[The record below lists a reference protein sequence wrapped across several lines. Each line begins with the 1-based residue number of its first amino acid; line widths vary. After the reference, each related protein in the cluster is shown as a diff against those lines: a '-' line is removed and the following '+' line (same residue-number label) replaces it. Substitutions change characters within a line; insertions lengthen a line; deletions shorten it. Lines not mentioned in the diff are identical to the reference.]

1 MAGAVSPYI
10 NTGIK
15 QATEGNTE
23 ANLIAHAI
31 WGAVEAYTQG
41 GKAGAGAAAAVT
53 GEVGAK
59 LISEQVFGK
68 TPESLTEAE
77 KKTVSELSQVAA
89 GVAGGLSASGGNSLS
104 TAQAVK
110 TGQGIGKNAVENNYL
125 SQLSQNRRDWL
136 REQLKRQD
144 LSAKK
149 REQYEQEYRD
159 LEQDDHTSDYLVAK
173 ALHNPEKMTKSDWAL
188 YLDYAKRYYLESAV
202 SHNRPEEIRTNLNN
216 ILSSNYIRGYDYPYA
231 LAEQYRANSPS
242 RWSLLGINKSEDEQ
256 FYSDIAKK
264 YENRVT
270 YENSFNGRV
279 AKSTAEALGYAG
291 SLVVP
296 TSAVLSS
303 IPKVGE
309 LARKYPTLSEMAII
323 GTVNTAAQL
332 SSDNPY
338 LYSSLIEA
346 ELSYLLT
353 RKDSASVA
361 WSKNMMLGSY
371 MEQAEKQEKEI
382 RFGIKEDPEYFKKG
396 LGITFGALGSKGI
409 DIGFSQANKLYSLGS
424 YGNNLIRPTINAA
437 WGEWSNQKI
446 SNTFDSLNKSSEEK
460 K

>member
-1 MAGAVSPYI
+1 M
-10 NTGIK
+10 
-15 QATEGNTE
+15 
-23 ANLIAHAI
+23 
-31 WGAVEAYTQG
+31 
-41 GKAGAGAAAAVT
+41 
-53 GEVGAK
+53 GAK

-68 TPESLTEAE
+68 TPENLTEAE

-89 GVAGGLSASGGNSLS
+89 GLAGGLSASSGSSLS
-104 TAQAVK
+104 TVQAVK

-173 ALHNPEKMTKSDWAL
+173 ALHNPEKMTQSDWAL

-202 SHNRPEEIRTNLNN
+202 SHNRPDEIRTNLNN

-231 LAEQYRANSPS
+231 LAEQYRTNSPS

-382 RFGIKEDPEYFKKG
+382 R
-396 LGITFGALGSKGI
+396 GS
-409 DIGFSQANKLYSLGS
+409 
-424 YGNNLIRPTINAA
+424 
-437 WGEWSNQKI
+437 
-446 SNTFDSLNKSSEEK
+446 
-460 K
+460 